1 MNKSGKIPTIV
12 ERVGK
17 LRRKRDIQKKKNKIY
32 YKMTRL
38 ILPAFFLTFIEQ
50 LAVCI

>member
-17 LRRKRDIQKKKNKIY
+17 LRRKRDIQKKKIK
-32 YKMTRL
+32 
-38 ILPAFFLTFIEQ
+38 FI
-50 LAVCI
+50 IK